1 MSGSRLGGF
10 YSNVCPVPTTG
21 KAFFDRSPAILCP
34 NLKGRLTGYRGI
46 SQSGSPSAGAY
57 PAPLTLGGSI
67 QPTFP
72 SGRR

>member
-1 MSGSRLGGF
+1 MSGSRLVGF
-10 YSNVCPVPTTG
+10 YSKDRPVPTTG
-21 KAFFDRSPAILCP
+21 KLFFDRSPAILDP
-34 NLKGRLTGYRGI
+34 NLKRWLTGGGEDR
-46 SQSGSPSAGAY
+46 PKRRAPRRAY